1 MVVSLKI
8 LRYVKLVFFMLPYLN
23 LLLKYTFSG
32 FSAGSCL
39 KDFPKLVTGN
49 LLSQSVL
56 LGFGIELYYIFNCSL
71 LY

>member
-1 MVVSLKI
+1 MVVFLKI
-8 LRYVKLVFFMLPYLN
+8 LRYENLVFFMLPYLN
-23 LLLKYTFSG
+23 LLLKSTFSG
-32 FSAGSCL
+32 FAAGSCL